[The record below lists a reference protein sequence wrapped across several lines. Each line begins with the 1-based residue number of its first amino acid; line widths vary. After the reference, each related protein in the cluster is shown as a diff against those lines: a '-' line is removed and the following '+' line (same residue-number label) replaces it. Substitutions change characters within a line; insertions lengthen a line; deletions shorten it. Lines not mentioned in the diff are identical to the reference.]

1 MPATPAL
8 VEAVARAIA
17 EDMYAS
23 AQTEPEGDVAV
34 AARVFPSLYVAARD
48 AMQEVARILVSRE
61 SVVDFAATH
70 RYQVA
75 ATVTVSLVLFVA
87 TTHRLFIVDHRRGEL
102 GVDGVA
108 WASVRIDRTRLS
120 VLPRF
125 ERDGDV
131 CVVGIRGPVADWIEE
146 LQRVR
151 PAGPVGRLADALGG
165 DRPG

>member
-8 VEAVARAIA
+8 VEAVARAVA
-17 EDMYAS
+17 EDMYAA
-23 AQTEPEGDVAV
+23 AQADPEVDVAV
-34 AARVFPSLYVAARD
+34 AARVFPSLYVATRD
-48 AMQEVARILVSRE
+48 AMQEVGRLLVSRE
-61 SVVDFAATH
+61 SVIDFAATH

-75 ATVTVSLVLFVA
+75 ATVSVSLVLFVA

-108 WASVRIDRTRLS
+108 WQSVRVNRARLS

-131 CVVGIRGPVADWIEE
+131 CVVGIRGPVADWIED

-151 PAGPVGRLADALGG
+151 PAGPVGRLADALEGG
-165 DRPG
+165 RPG